1 MNAHNLHVICVA
13 YQRAIPLRILI
24 DSFKVQTNP
33 CWILYIIHDG
43 PAPEDVK
50 EVVSLY
56 KNDPRIFFSET
67 PTRLGKYGHP
77 NRDAMLKRLALNHRD
92 FVLITNDDNYYVPV
106 FVEMMMKYGHSP
118 ANPVGMVYCDTVHS
132 YFQYNVLQS
141 QVKKDHIDM
150 GSFIVR
156 VDIAKKIGFKSMEL
170 NGDGAY
176 AEECANFCTR
186 IRLKINYI
194 QKPLFVHN

>member
-1 MNAHNLHVICVA
+1 
-13 YQRAIPLRILI
+13 
-24 DSFKVQTNP
+24 
-33 CWILYIIHDG
+33 
-43 PAPEDVK
+43 
-50 EVVSLY
+50 
-56 KNDPRIFFSET
+56 
-67 PTRLGKYGHP
+67 
-77 NRDAMLKRLALNHRD
+77 
-92 FVLITNDDNYYVPV
+92 
-106 FVEMMMKYGHSP
+106 
-118 ANPVGMVYCDTVHS
+118 
-132 YFQYNVLQS
+132 
-141 QVKKDHIDM
+141 M